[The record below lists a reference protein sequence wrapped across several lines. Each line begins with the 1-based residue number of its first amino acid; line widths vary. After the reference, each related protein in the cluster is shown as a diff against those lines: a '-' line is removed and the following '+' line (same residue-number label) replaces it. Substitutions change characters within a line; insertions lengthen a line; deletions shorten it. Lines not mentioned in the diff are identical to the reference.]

1 MFKASL
7 WRLGAAV
14 ALTAVALVG
23 CGDDD
28 DDNGTPGTGGEAGS
42 GAGGN
47 ATGGNNSGGTGGNND
62 GGQGGMGGMTQQDL
76 LGTVEALG
84 DFTTLVALIE
94 RVELEDTFEDEGPL
108 TLFAPNDDAFDA
120 FEDENPGVLEGMTD
134 EEVSNLL
141 RYHLVD
147 GRLLEADLEDD
158 EELETLADDD
168 ATITVNVD
176 NGDVTLTD
184 GSDLTEDATVT
195 EADVRATNGVVHVID
210 GVLLPPEEE

>member
-1 MFKASL
+1 
-7 WRLGAAV
+7 
-14 ALTAVALVG
+14 
-23 CGDDD
+23 
-28 DDNGTPGTGGEAGS
+28 
-42 GAGGN
+42 
-47 ATGGNNSGGTGGNND
+47 
-62 GGQGGMGGMTQQDL
+62 MTQQDL

-134 EEVSNLL
+134 EEVNNLL